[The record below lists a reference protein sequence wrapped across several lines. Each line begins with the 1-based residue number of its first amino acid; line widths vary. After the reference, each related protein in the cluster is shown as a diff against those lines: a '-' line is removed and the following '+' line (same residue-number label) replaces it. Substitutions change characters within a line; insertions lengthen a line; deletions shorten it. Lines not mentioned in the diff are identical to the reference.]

1 MVTAMRVLLTGA
13 TGYIGGRLLPRL
25 IEKEYSV
32 RCLLRRPEN
41 LRYSGTGTVE
51 AVAGDV
57 LDPES
62 LRKALRGMHTAYYLV
77 HSMGAAGSFEERDS
91 VAARNFIDAAAAEGV
106 GRVIYL
112 GGLAQDAET
121 LSPHLRSR
129 LEVGNILRSS
139 SVVTIELR
147 ASIILGSGSLSF
159 EMVRALV
166 ERLPVMIAPK
176 WVETKSQPI
185 AVDDV
190 IRYLLEAIVVP
201 ARSSQV
207 FEIGGEDQVSYG
219 DLMREYARQRNL
231 RRLLIPVPILTP
243 RLSSLWLG
251 LVTPL
256 YARIGRKLIDSIRNE
271 TIVKDRGKTYEA
283 FRTRPIDFRS
293 AIRLAL
299 RNEDREFAHTRWS
312 DAISSVGEPAQWGGT
327 RFGTRLVDS
336 RTRDVE
342 VPPSQAFA
350 PIQRIGGRTGW
361 YYGNWLWRLRG
372 WIDIPV
378 GGVGLRRGR
387 RHPMELSVGDPLDC
401 WRVEK
406 LEPGRLLRLQAEMK
420 VPGRAWLE
428 FEVTPQGNG
437 SRIRQT
443 AIFDPKGL
451 AGLLYW
457 YGIYPLHVLIFRGM
471 LNRIAKFAEGKL
483 VPPGTIRAL
492 RLPGE

>member
-1 MVTAMRVLLTGA
+1 MRILLTGA

-25 IEKEYSV
+25 VAEGHEV
-32 RCLLRRPEN
+32 RCLLRHPSH
-41 LRYSGTGTVE
+41 LRDGGNVE
-51 AVAGDV
+51 RVAGDV
-57 LDPES
+57 FDPES
-62 LRKALRGMHTAYYLV
+62 LRKALSGMETAYYLV
-77 HSMGAAGSFEERDS
+77 HSMGSTGDFEERDG
-91 VAARNFIDAAAAEGV
+91 VAARNFATAAENAGLK
-106 GRVIYL
+106 RIIYL
-112 GGLAQDAET
+112 GGLAQDDEN

-129 LEVGNILRSS
+129 HEVGNILRHSK
-139 SVVTIELR
+139 VPTLELR

-166 ERLPVMIAPK
+166 ERLPVMVAPK
-176 WVETKSQPI
+176 WVETKAQPI

-190 IRYLLEAIVVP
+190 IRYLLESLTVSLP
-201 ARSSQV
+201 ASRV

-219 DLMREYARQRNL
+219 DLMREYSRQRKL
-231 RRLLIPVPILTP
+231 KRHLIPVPFLSP
-243 RLSSLWLG
+243 KLSSLWLG

-256 YARIGRKLIDSIRNE
+256 YARIGRKLIDSIRCE
-271 TIVKDRGKTYEA
+271 TIVTKREATYRE
-283 FRTRPIDFRS
+283 FQTRPIDFRT

-299 RNEDREFAHTRWS
+299 KNEDREFSQTRWS
-312 DAISSVGEPAQWGGT
+312 DAISSSGEPSQWGGY

-336 RTRDVE
+336 RTRHVS
-342 VPPSQAFA
+342 VPPKKAFE
-350 PIQRIGGRTGW
+350 PIQKIGGRTGW

-387 RHPMELSVGDPLDC
+387 RHPLDLSEGDALDF

-406 LEPGRLLRLQAEMK
+406 VEPGRILRLQAEMK

-428 FEVTPQGNG
+428 FEVTAEGTG

-451 AGLLYW
+451 GGLLYW

-471 LNRIAKFAEGKL
+471 IDRIARYAEGTS
-483 VPPGTIRAL
+483 VPPTIIRSTS
-492 RLPGE
+492 LPGD